1 MKLKE
6 FFNRKNLFL
15 ALNLIFA
22 LLIWIGDSIFME
34 NGALLA
40 KGLTSVVFVIMGA
53 VNVVFLILNLPIL

>member
-40 KGLTSVVFVIMGA
+40 KGLT
-53 VNVVFLILNLPIL
+53 

>member
-53 VNVVFLILNLPIL
+53 VNLVFLI